1 MDAKDSG
8 DGRQPVTQSEI
19 LASIASGVRWMRF
32 APNLERLFETETG
45 ARRSRH
51 LMIGMIPALL
61 LFEIIVTT
69 DFQALP
75 DIIWPAIILRL
86 GVMNLFGLPA
96 MLILWRN
103 PPPILREGV
112 AMTVII
118 AQAAIIMVL
127 VALSQSEFRGHYHVG
142 MLLALMFGVMVLR
155 VRFWYMLTASIATLG
170 LFLATSLLYSG
181 LPQVEQ
187 QGMASVM
194 VAATIFSLVA
204 GYSLEREQRL
214 TWLRSLN
221 ERLRS
226 EQFEELS
233 HMDSLTGLGNR
244 RALEKKLESLRAERR
259 AGQCVS
265 VAIVDIDH
273 FKAYNDAFGH
283 VAGDDCLRRVSGVL
297 LAEARKQDDC
307 VFRFGGEE
315 FVVLI
320 TGANARSAMQVCERL
335 RRAVEAEAIPHI
347 VPRRNSTLTVS
358 IGVASQEAGDAF
370 DADALIFAADKQL
383 YNAKDNGRNQVSP
396 PPLQLATVHQ
406 LVV

>member
-1 MDAKDSG
+1 
-8 DGRQPVTQSEI
+8 
-19 LASIASGVRWMRF
+19 MRF
-32 APNLERLFETETG
+32 TPNLEHLFEAETG

-61 LFEIIVTT
+61 LFEVIVTT

-86 GVMNLFGLPA
+86 GVMSVIGLTALF
-96 MLILWRN
+96 ILWRN
-103 PPPILREGV
+103 PPPVLREGV
-112 AMTVII
+112 AMVVIVS
-118 AQAAIIMVL
+118 QSAILMVL
-127 VALSQSEFRGHYHVG
+127 VALSESEFRGHYHVG
-142 MLLALMFGVMVLR
+142 MLLGLMFGVMVLR
-155 VRFWYMLTASIATLG
+155 VRFWYMLAASVTTLG
-170 LFLATSLLYSG
+170 LFLATSILYSG
-181 LPQVEQ
+181 IPQVEQ

-194 VAATIFSLVA
+194 FAATIFSLIA
-204 GYSLEREQRL
+204 GYSLEREQRMA
-214 TWLRSLN
+214 WLRSLN

-244 RALEKKLESLRAERR
+244 RALEKKLEDLKSERR

-283 VAGDDCLRRVSGVL
+283 VAGDDCLRRVSGIL
-297 LAEARKQDDC
+297 LAEARKQGDS

-320 TGANARSAMQVCERL
+320 SGVDSRQAVQVCERL
-335 RRAVEAEAIPHI
+335 RRAVEALAIPHI

-358 IGVASQEAGDAF
+358 IGVASQPAGVGF
-370 DADALIFAADKQL
+370 DADALIFEADRQL
-383 YNAKDNGRNQVSP
+383 YQSKDHGRNQVSP
-396 PPLQLATVHQ
+396 RHLQLATVHQ

>member
-1 MDAKDSG
+1 MDAKGSVDDRGS
-8 DGRQPVTQSEI
+8 VTQSDI
-19 LASIASGVRWMRF
+19 LASIASGVRWVRF
-32 APNLERLFETETG
+32 APNLERLFEAETG
-45 ARRSRH
+45 ARRSRQ
-51 LMIGMIPALL
+51 LMVGMIPALL
-61 LFEIIVTT
+61 LFEVIVTT

-75 DIIWPAIILRL
+75 DIFWPAIILRL
-86 GVMNLFGLPA
+86 GVMSLIGLVA
-96 MLILWRN
+96 MIVLLHN
-103 PPPILREGV
+103 TPPILREGV
-112 AMTVII
+112 AMMVII
-118 AQAAIIMVL
+118 SQSAIIMVL

-142 MLLALMFGVMVLR
+142 MLLGLMFGVMVLR
-155 VRFWYMLTASIATLG
+155 VRFWYMVTASIATLG

-187 QGMASVM
+187 QGMGSVM
-194 VAATIFSLVA
+194 VAAMVFSLIA

-214 TWLRSLN
+214 TWLRSIN

-233 HMDSLTGLGNR
+233 HMDALTGLGNR
-244 RALEKKLESLRAERR
+244 RALEKKLESLRTERR
-259 AGQCVS
+259 VGQCVS

-297 LAEARKQDDC
+297 LAEARKQDDM

-320 TGANARSAMQVCERL
+320 TGAKRRGALQVCERL

-347 VPRRNSTLTVS
+347 SPHRNSILTVS
-358 IGVASQEAGDAF
+358 IGVATQKAGDGF
-370 DADALIFAADKQL
+370 DADALIFAADKRL
-383 YNAKDNGRNQVSP
+383 YHAKENGRNQVSP
-396 PPLQLATVHQ
+396 PPLQLATLHQ